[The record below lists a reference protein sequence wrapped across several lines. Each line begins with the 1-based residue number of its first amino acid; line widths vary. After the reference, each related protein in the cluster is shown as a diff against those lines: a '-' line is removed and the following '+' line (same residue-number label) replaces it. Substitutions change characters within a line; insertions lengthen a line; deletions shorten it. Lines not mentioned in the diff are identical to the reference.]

1 MSFDVAKMAGKWKY
15 DSYSDNYPQVMEKL
29 GVPKEGFE
37 KLRVAEFPLDISLS
51 GNVMTSKVV
60 YDGKTIENRLTLGV
74 EGEEND
80 LSGKKKRVTWT
91 LEGDSLVSVHPDHD
105 GKGLSVRTDRQ
116 YVDDDTIRTTIKA
129 GDLEGW
135 ALIKR
140 C

>member
-1 MSFDVAKMAGKWKY
+1 MAGKWKY

-29 GVPKEGFE
+29 G
-37 KLRVAEFPLDISLS
+37 D
-51 GNVMTSKVV
+51 VMTSKVV
-60 YDGKTIENRLTLGV
+60 YDGKTIENSLTLGV

-80 LSGKKKRVTWT
+80 LSGKKKRVIWT